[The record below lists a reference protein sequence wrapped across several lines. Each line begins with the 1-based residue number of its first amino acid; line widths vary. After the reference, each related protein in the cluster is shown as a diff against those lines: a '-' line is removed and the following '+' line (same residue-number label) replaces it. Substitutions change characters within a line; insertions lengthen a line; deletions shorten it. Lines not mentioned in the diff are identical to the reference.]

1 MKSKTISIY
10 LIFLIIIS
18 VPAFANAEQV
28 GPVDIKQVRLQDIG
42 KNIASPSRH
51 LSITLSENVG
61 VGSNDNSP
69 SDQQNISQNNKMI
82 NLSDQVIVNSN
93 DHNRNLILVTPSD
106 SIVTTLDRISNSER
120 IRINGKTITVDNKIT
135 DEQTN
140 KISSFINGKTPIF
153 TNINNFENND
163 LLSLV
168 SSNTHLF
175 AYVPTGISFDGFGL
189 LHNAIIEINHFTSEN
204 KDPLVILLFIP
215 ITGYVLTRLAG
226 NKIQT
231 KSRQI
236 LSFCLFALLISSMVV
251 TPLSISPT
259 FLANAYAES
268 SNQNN
273 TNTTIT
279 NSSIIPV
286 FSSSNA
292 TQIGPVFSSSNA
304 TNLSPVFSSSN
315 ATQIGPV
322 FSSSNATNLSPVFSS
337 SNATQIGPVFSSS
350 NATNLTQPMQNLTQS
365 WNFTSL
371 NGKVGHV
378 TAVNNTLQLQG
389 TGYLAQKINAT
400 NNIQQLTLSAW
411 VKPDYSQGSPQF
423 TIISK
428 ENTFMLTINNN
439 IPPTKIATFSV
450 FDGIRWQTV
459 QSTSVIPEQ
468 WTHIAATFD
477 PSSISIY
484 VNGTKE
490 STVPVSG
497 ISSIAINGKIMNK
510 TIDQLSSDADVVI
523 GADID
528 TTRQSSSSQFSGL
541 IKDVS
546 MYNSVLSGSQI
557 QQLYASGQGIL
568 GTNLIPVQTN
578 LTSTN
583 DIITTNATSPVSFSE
598 SNSTNLSAIV
608 YANDT
613 LTAMV
618 NATNSTD
625 MPIVPSMNTTK
636 QSYLLT
642 ESPEFNFQYYSDAAV
657 KKSGKLLT
665 SFNGTGQSNSTIQ
678 SNGWRSSHES
688 IAFKITAPDGNQ
700 ITLKTTVKKI
710 RDGKFDITLSSLKS
724 AKPGV
729 YTITAILTK
738 NGKTYTT
745 TDQYMWGLV
754 SLNTQKSIYKPG
766 EVANF
771 TIVVLDNQGHSVCN
785 SNIVMNIHSPTSSIT
800 TLSSGN
806 GITPGDQCGLYNA
819 QYVPQLEGNYTIDMA
834 AQNPSGIAS
843 FSTSFLA
850 QNNFAFDIVRTAQS
864 KIDPVNNPNS
874 FNVKLDV
881 SSYTN
886 ATSANIQET
895 VPSVFNVTTDGTVQT
910 VGNVTT
916 ISWNKSLIGNA
927 TSVQYSYSVPLE
939 FPRLYALGPAKISY
953 GTNSSFTEARPWFVA
968 NDPSVAKLYLHVATS
983 PDAPTNGEKS
993 TALPV
998 GTFKGNSGTGF
1009 EDLSMSSLIG
1019 TTQTTKSIAGLAQ
1032 TGHQD
1037 NYIARFTSPPL
1048 AAQTIAAGTWTF
1060 AVQTL
1065 ETNAGANSML
1075 AGSLYVWRPSTSSVV
1090 GYVYDSD
1097 TALGAEWGTT
1107 TKGVLV
1113 TVSGSAVAA
1122 KDGDVLVFEVWRHAA
1137 TQTAATSWAQELLF
1151 DGTTDVTNGGTAA
1164 SAASYIQAPN
1174 NLVFEFTKLYLH
1186 AATTT
1191 NAPTNGEQST
1201 AMPVGTFKGNSGTG
1215 FENLSMSSLIGT
1227 SQTSKSVTSLAQ
1239 TAAQDNYIAR
1249 FTSPPLANQTI
1260 PAGTWTLALQSLETN
1275 ANANSFFQAS
1285 LYVWRP
1291 STSSVVGYVYDSST
1305 ALGTEW
1311 GTATTGRV
1319 VTVSGNSVDA
1329 QAGDVLVLEVW
1340 RSGTQA
1346 AATAYAQ
1353 TLFFDGTTD
1362 VTNGGTA
1369 ASAASF
1375 IQFNT
1380 ALEFGNN
1387 MTETV
1392 TASDLLTHS
1401 ENIKRTLTETVT
1413 AHDSAGKTVMK
1424 TLTETVTAHDTVST
1438 AKAGQATLTET
1449 VTASDSLSTTASRK
1463 TTLTET
1469 VTAHDSAGKSVNE
1482 SLIDSPI
1489 AHDILLTSASH
1500 SAQVTSI
1507 LVDNT
1512 QTITGNGT
1520 SVTLPSFVVSNGA
1533 NRYLLVAIETNG
1545 TSVSSVT
1552 YGAQSLSLIK
1562 SSNDLNSI
1570 NAEIWGVANPASG
1583 TADVVVNFS
1592 HTAIAVVG
1600 AYNILGV
1607 DQSNPIP
1614 TTAAVTGGVGGGSP
1628 SVFITNQYVSSMVI
1642 DSAAKQT
1649 QTISTT
1655 APQSQTWSL
1664 QSGGVTGGSSTILPY
1679 VTVSNHFLWT
1689 PGASTGRW
1697 AEAAVELK
1705 ASGLTTP
1712 SEIIHV
1718 SDTLITSSSKSK
1730 TLTETV
1736 TVSDHTVSVSGG
1748 RSKTLTE
1755 TVTASDTL
1763 STVGTKMTVLIE
1775 TVTSADQA
1783 GMSGGRSHTF
1793 TETVTVSDLISTAS
1807 SKKTTLV
1814 ETVTAHDSLTTAA
1827 SRNATLTETV
1837 TASDAL
1843 STSSAKKSTLSETV
1857 TASDSLTTAVTKKTT
1872 LTETVTAHDSLT
1884 TAASRKATLSETV
1897 TASDSLSTAASRK
1910 AMLSETVTAHDSLS
1924 TAASRKA
1931 MLTETVTAHDSL
1943 SSAASRKT
1951 TLTETVTAS
1960 DVLTTAASR
1969 KTTLSETVTASDSLT
1984 TAASRKST
1992 LTETVT
1998 ASDSLSTA
2006 VTKKTTLSETVTT
2019 SDVLTTAASRK
2030 TTLTETV
2037 TASDSLTTAAS
2048 RKTTL
2053 TETVTASDSLST
2065 AASRKTT
2072 LSETVTASDTSSTAA
2087 SRKAMLTETIT
2098 ASDSLS
2104 TAASRKSTLSE
2115 TVTAS
2120 DTSSTAASRKTT
2132 LTETVTASDSLTTA
2146 ASRKATLTETVT
2158 ASDSL
2163 TTAAARNATLTE
2175 TVTTSDALSTSS
2187 AKKTTLTETVAA
2199 SDSLSTAASRKTT
2212 LTETVTASDASST
2225 AASRKATLT
2234 EAVTAS
2240 DSLTTAASRK
2250 TTLTETI
2257 TASDLLSTAASRNA
2271 TLTET
2276 VTTSDVSSTAAS
2288 RNAVLSE
2295 TVTASDS
2302 LTTAASRNAVLS
2314 ETVTASDNLTTAASR
2329 NATLT
2334 ETVTAHDDL
2343 TTAAARN
2350 TTLTETVTASDS
2362 LSTAVSKNATLIE
2375 TVTASDTSSTAASRN
2390 TTLSETVTA
2399 SDSLIT
2405 AASRNATLTETV
2417 TASDSLTTAA
2427 SRNTTLSETVTASDS
2442 LTTAASRNAILS
2454 ETVTTSDTLST
2465 SSAKN
2470 TTLSETVT
2478 ASDASSTAASRNTT
2492 LSETVTASDSLS
2504 TAVSKNATLTETVT
2518 ASDAS
2523 STAASRNTVL
2533 DETVTASDTSSTSST
2548 KNATLTET
2556 VTASDASSTSAS
2568 LNAALT
2574 ETVTT
2579 SDSLATAGT
2588 KNATL
2593 TELVTASDASSTSS
2607 AKNATLTEL
2616 VTASDS
2622 LTTAGTK
2629 NATLTELVTAS
2640 DNLATAGTKNTTITE
2655 TVTTSDSL
2663 TTAGT
2668 KNATLTEVV
2677 TASDNLTTAGTKNAT
2692 LTETVTTSDSLATAG
2707 TKNATLTE
2715 LVTASDASSTS
2726 SAKNVTLT
2734 ELVTASDTSS
2744 TLSAK
2749 NATLTETVTTSDTSS
2764 TSASLNAALTETV
2777 TTSDSLTT
2785 AGTKNATLTEV
2796 VTASD
2801 NLTTAG
2807 TKNATLTEL
2816 VTASDNL
2823 TTAGTK
2829 NATLTELVTA
2839 SDNLTTAGTKNATL
2853 TELVTASD
2861 TSSTSSAKNATLA
2874 ETVTASDTSSTEE
2887 SKSITLTELVTASD
2901 TSSTSASL
2909 NAALTELVT
2918 ASDTSSTSS
2927 AKNATLIEVVTTSDV
2942 SSTAGTKNAT
2952 LTELVTA
2959 SDSLTTAGTK
2969 NATLTET
2976 VTTSDVSSTAGTKNA
2991 TLTELVTT
2999 SDSLTTAGTKNAT
3012 LTETVTASDA
3022 SSTKESKSITLT
3034 ELVTAS
3040 DSLTT
3045 AGTKNATLAETVTAS
3060 DTSSTSSA
3068 KNATLTETVT
3078 ANDSLSTTGSKN
3090 ATLTETV
3097 TTSDASSTATSRKAT
3112 LTELVTASDSLIT
3125 AGTKSVTL
3133 LETVTAHD
3141 TVSTSGTKNATLTE
3155 TVTASDTSSTKTS
3168 RKTTL
3173 TETVTASDLVS
3184 TTAAKKAI
3192 LSETVTA
3199 HDSVS
3204 NTGSKSRT
3212 LTETVTAHDSLTTAA
3227 SRKATL
3233 TETVTA
3239 SDVSSTAIA
3248 KSTTLTE
3255 TVTASD
3261 NLSSG
3266 LTKNLTLTETVSSHD
3281 SISFKGG
3288 VKIEARDQDN
3298 NLITGAIYS
3307 ISPNP
3312 NGGNIP
3318 EVIVDGGSNDND
3330 AQNNGRAVVTLV
3342 PFGPYNITMTTI
3354 PTGFNV
3360 LGNSTIYTVYNT
3372 NLNGTSI
3379 FRLTPI
3385 NYNIST
3391 LPPTVITSAPNLNA
3405 TTLGM
3410 WSPSGFNAV
3419 KINGTTQT
3427 PITEV
3432 QSLPPIIS
3440 VGSNNTGLNS
3450 AISNQ
3455 VTVSLKTSFAD
3466 STTPTTIM
3474 NALGV
3479 PVYSMPQSSNVT
3491 AVLPSIVGTTSTTS
3505 TNQVITTPPLNQ
3517 IIPGQKM
3524 IIPVETSVIP
3534 QTGGLKQLNVTACAD
3549 PGQNGCDAYT
3559 PSSSNDWFLVKTDNQ
3574 LPASKPVLPLN
3585 DKLTLYVNV
3594 TYQHE
3599 VTGTGFDWSNPANF
3613 KTPPQLTLQLPKNA
3627 PGVELDSNKCP
3638 ISDIFLFDPTGNGGA
3653 GSWITNPVTILSA
3666 VPSADNSLTCDVVV
3680 SAPHFSQFALGG
3692 HGISSTTPGSTV
3704 STPGSVGTVGGAGGG
3719 ATGVGTSSAAAAT
3732 TSNGGGAGPYL
3743 KIQDVSYDIC
3753 DKQIVRIQVA
3763 TDYNKTDPTVIV
3775 RTSIN
3780 GVVDAKLIPVQPYAE
3795 ENVNASVRKLV
3806 YEASI
3811 NPKETSFEVVALE
3824 TIGTNLFSVGKTV
3837 EVTGCNEDLDFTK
3850 IELLTQPAE
3859 IDLSAPQI
3867 FDLKFQVGNGTEQLA
3882 SEPTTQFV
3890 RGNPLSVYAI
3900 VNTPTPITTSELRFS
3915 SIENNDSAQFHT
3927 VTMNVTPLQVSNSTY
3942 LLSATVPSELLEAP
3956 GIQYW
3961 IHVEN
3966 SANKNTDSDVATI
3979 GVKPNYPINATLEL
3993 DVSQN
3998 RAAGT
4003 TARPS
4008 SYLTVDGGSVYGTI
4022 SLVVDGQTVYTSPG
4036 QLFSNGQTQVRL
4048 EWQTQPTDALINH
4061 KIEAVANIYDKSFT
4075 AQGNIIT
4082 FSSIKV
4088 APISQSINIAPINDA
4103 SGHTIANPEV
4113 LYSSFNNEGTMRY
4126 KVTAP
4131 DGTCVIGVSSQCL
4144 VQNSTLDAP
4153 GQIKS
4158 VTIGDQIY
4166 RVRYTGV
4173 NDTLE
4178 RFSITSVDPIV
4189 GTWNVEIDSQIDLT
4203 PQTQMMDST
4212 SLKVTYRPVE
4222 IPFLSE

>member
-279 NSSIIPV
+279 NSSII
-286 FSSSNA
+286 
-292 TQIGPVFSSSNA
+292 
-304 TNLSPVFSSSN
+304 PVFSSSN

-2427 SRNTTLSETVTASDS
+2427 SRNTTISETVTASDS

-2504 TAVSKNATLTETVT
+2504 TAVSKNATLTETVTASDASSTAASRNTVLDETVT

-2816 VTASDNL
+2816 VTASD
-2823 TTAGTK
+2823 
-2829 NATLTELVTA
+2829 
-2839 SDNLTTAGTKNATL
+2839 
-2853 TELVTASD
+2853 

-2927 AKNATLIEVVTTSDV
+2927 AKNATLIEV
-2942 SSTAGTKNAT
+2942 
-2952 LTELVTA
+2952 
-2959 SDSLTTAGTK
+2959 
-2969 NATLTET
+2969 

>member
-2533 DETVTASDTSSTSST
+2533 DETVTASDASSTAASRNTVLDETVTASDTSSTSST

-2568 LNAALT
+2568 LNAA
-2574 ETVTT
+2574 
-2579 SDSLATAGT
+2579 
-2588 KNATL
+2588 
-2593 TELVTASDASSTSS
+2593 
-2607 AKNATLTEL
+2607 
-2616 VTASDS
+2616 
-2622 LTTAGTK
+2622 
-2629 NATLTELVTAS
+2629 
-2640 DNLATAGTKNTTITE
+2640 
-2655 TVTTSDSL
+2655 
-2663 TTAGT
+2663 
-2668 KNATLTEVV
+2668 
-2677 TASDNLTTAGTKNAT
+2677 

-2816 VTASDNL
+2816 VTASD
-2823 TTAGTK
+2823 
-2829 NATLTELVTA
+2829 
-2839 SDNLTTAGTKNATL
+2839 
-2853 TELVTASD
+2853 

-2927 AKNATLIEVVTTSDV
+2927 AKNATLIEV
-2942 SSTAGTKNAT
+2942 
-2952 LTELVTA
+2952 
-2959 SDSLTTAGTK
+2959 
-2969 NATLTET
+2969 